1 VKLHVYEPCYKL
13 PEVPSLVEVL
23 LVFFGQLHSYQSAV
37 LLITGNTKYATTR
50 IVFWLL
56 LKSDTAIQ
64 RYSDTGTGTWNRNL
78 EPGTVHKLCKLEHFA
93 PQEIY
98 MIIIYGGGGDAIQR

>member
-1 VKLHVYEPCYKL
+1 MSPLTPDCKTPK
-13 PEVPSLVEVL
+13 
-23 LVFFGQLHSYQSAV
+23 G
-37 LLITGNTKYATTR
+37 
-50 IVFWLL
+50 LL

-78 EPGTVHKLCKLEHFA
+78 EPEPGTVHNLCKLGHFV

-98 MIIIYGGGGDAIQR
+98 IIIIYRGEGIQ

>member
-1 VKLHVYEPCYKL
+1 ML
-13 PEVPSLVEVL
+13 
-23 LVFFGQLHSYQSAV
+23 QL
-37 LLITGNTKYATTR
+37 TTEQR
-50 IVFWLL
+50 LL

-78 EPGTVHKLCKLEHFA
+78 EPEPGTVHNLCKLEHFA

-98 MIIIYGGGGDAIQR
+98 IIITYRGVGRNSMIV